1 MRPIP
6 ILLFTMFLAGCS
18 KQPAPTQNLSSTGA
32 PNNSAPA
39 TLLPQYPAES
49 QAQPAAT
56 PETYNIPAGSAIRV
70 RLDRTIDSK
79 RNRAGDRFTATLY
92 HPLVIDGREVLP
104 DGTRFSG
111 HVTNAKPSGR
121 FKGRAA
127 IGLTLDSFQLDGE
140 SYRIDTG
147 VDRRASGNH
156 KRRNFSFI
164 GGGAA
169 AGAGIGALA
178 GGGVGAAIGA
188 GAGAG
193 AGATTAFF
201 TGKKNVS
208 IPVET
213 LLSFRLREPVTVA
226 E

>member
-1 MRPIP
+1 MKTTSI
-6 ILLFTMFLAGCS
+6 ILLSFLLGACNRQQS
-18 KQPAPTQNLSSTGA
+18 PAAAPAASPSSSAAPVAAPAPA
-32 PNNSAPA
+32 PPPA
-39 TLLPQYPAES
+39 V
-49 QAQPAAT
+49 
-56 PETYNIPAGSAIRV
+56 ETYNIPAGASVRV
-70 RLDRTIDSK
+70 RLNQTIDSK
-79 RNRAGDRFTATLY
+79 RNRSGDHFTATLY
-92 HPLVIDGREVLP
+92 GPIVIDGKEAIP
-104 DGTRFSG
+104 SGTRFDG
-111 HVTNAKPSGR
+111 HVTEAKHSGR

-127 IGLTLDSFQLDGE
+127 IGLTLDSFRLDGE
-140 SYRIDTG
+140 EYRIDTA
-147 VDRRASGNH
+147 VDKRVSGSH

-208 IPVET
+208 IPAET
-213 LLSFRLREPVTVA
+213 ILSFRLREPVTIT